1 MKLWKRILSCFL
13 ALLLTVYLLP
23 VQVMA
28 EELGDL
34 WPLTTENIAETPPD
48 VIGEV
53 LERRG
58 ENQKEFL
65 LANGVRQV
73 VIYPAAVHYQKDGQ
87 WKDIDNRLLPATTR
101 DGETVYQNVAGM
113 WDVSVPAELN
123 TARGIT
129 VSRNGYSLSF
139 YLTGQLFE
147 DGGAI
152 SESGSASMGEEL
164 PGEDMICVPA
174 GESTAAISSTTSTL
188 ADDDQLQ
195 PEAALKNQRSKA
207 LYQNVYH
214 DTDVTY
220 DLDSNRLKES
230 LILRSYPKEMLGYRY
245 RLETDSLRLE
255 LQEDNRILAYA
266 KDAGP
271 QDEPVF
277 YMPAPYLLDAENAY
291 SNDIKV
297 TLEENDKGYELRYHL
312 PQDWM
317 ADAAYPVVMDPVV
330 QPVSNT
336 FTIRDKT
343 VTQRNP
349 PAYDA
354 ISLDAGYS
362 TNRGRERIYI
372 RFKNIPSLSSADV
385 VVGAKVLLY
394 KYSGSGS
401 ISGNYMT
408 AHQVKSMWD
417 SETITWANRADYVHT
432 SEDYQF
438 VAGQTWHS
446 WDITNIA
453 QKWYEPSGNTGVMLR
468 MSEAVEGG
476 TTTKTASF
484 YSSDYS
490 NTQQCP
496 MLVISYINNCGLES
510 TWDYTSSSAGRAG
523 TGYVNDY
530 TGNLVWVHTG
540 LGFSGNRMPVSINAV
555 YNANDKGNKAYG
567 LGYGWRTNYNQRVE
581 QITLGGT
588 TYYRWEDEDG
598 TRHYFMKK
606 SAGLYV
612 DELEPTRQLTD
623 TGSGTKKFCITE
635 KSGSKR
641 YFDASGRLAGLSNN
655 QATASSVSIYY
666 ASQDHISVI
675 SDGVGRKYRFSYDS
689 SGNLTKISFT
699 GTGTTELSAMTYQVS
714 GDNLRTIGYPDGK
727 NATFSYGAEHL
738 LTGAQ
743 DADGYKLAYTYN
755 TTTNGQPNRIA
766 TIKEYDGSTAGGTLS
781 LEYAHNQTTF
791 TDHNG
796 NKEIMQFNRY
806 GSTLSVQDGL
816 GRAQFSQYA
825 NSTDL
830 AKASQ
835 LTLSSKLQNTVIN
848 LLESGSLESKTGWT
862 VSGTGTGSW
871 SYSQAQAYYGRTSLS
886 IQNNTLKPVSS
897 AVRALEPGKTYT
909 FSAYVRAGAS
919 GARIGLLKPGS
930 TEPLVVSTAAPAN
943 NTWTRLQVTYTLPS
957 GSAYAS
963 VLPFLQNTSG
973 TAAYFDALQLEQT
986 ASPSRY
992 NLVENSDFSFNS
1004 AWTPN
1009 SSCASTDQII
1019 TYTSS
1024 PTENSDKRVMRIT
1037 GDPNK
1042 HKYGNQILSGLG
1054 GAAGDVY
1061 TVSGWAKGDCVYT
1074 DDSNRRMYALMVRFY
1089 YTDGTTSDNFIKF
1102 NPDTD
1107 SQSSWQFVSGVVK
1120 AAKPYSQMGIYTA
1133 YVQTLNTVYFDNVQ
1147 LFKEEFGHSYDYDS
1161 NGNLISVVDLQK
1173 NKTKYDYDSNN
1184 NLVKMTLPSG
1194 ASQSY
1199 TYDSYHNVIKA
1210 VSPEGVTSR
1219 FTYDTYGNIKTVK
1232 LGSGSQTI
1240 SASAVYTA
1248 NGDQVSSV
1256 TDALGQ
1262 TTTYG
1267 YDTQT
1272 GVLNW
1277 TQAPGETAS
1286 TRTNYTHDQL
1296 YRTIKVQQSTAAVDY
1311 TYSKDLLSAI
1321 STASGTDYSFTYGV
1335 FDLTTAVKA
1344 GSRTLISHS
1353 YTNDQNRRLSRSV
1366 YGNGDA
1372 VSYSY
1377 DSFGRTTAVTYGDTG
1392 STVSYAYD
1400 ANSNLGQLTDGISGR
1415 VNRYS
1420 YDFLDRLMRY
1430 EESGDGYSNIVQW
1443 GYDDEN
1449 NLSSQTQTLNGSTYA
1464 STYAYDKDNRLTKA
1478 TEGTISAN
1486 YTYDSFS
1493 RMTGLTAKNG
1503 STSVVNTAVTYV
1515 DPSSSAT
1522 STQVKTWNNGK
1533 AAYTY
1538 TYDNKGNITSISD
1551 GSKTVTYAYDAF
1563 GRLVDVY
1570 DPVAKQHCVYTY
1582 DDGGNLLQQVI
1593 YKPKQSSGGGGG
1605 DIVIPVDPPVEPP
1618 IEVIVAA
1625 APDDY
1630 GYYLSA
1636 TVNYTYGDANWPDLL
1651 TAFNGKS
1658 ITYDAIGNPLS
1669 DGTWT
1674 YAWQHGRQLASMSKS
1689 GSSITYGYDAD
1700 GKRISKTVNGTTYNY
1715 AYLGDTL
1722 TDLSWGSNRM
1732 HFTYDSLG
1740 PASVTYNGNR
1750 YFYLKNAQGDVTGLV
1765 NASGTQVVSYTYDP
1779 WGAPMSVSGSMSAT
1793 LGAANPLRYRGYVY
1807 DTETGFYY
1815 LTSRYYNPV
1824 WERFINA
1831 DTAAVVAASPD
1842 KANWDKNLF
1851 AYCDNDPI
1859 NRQDDEGDLWK
1870 WLPFKESGDWGFVHR
1885 AVQFH
1890 IVLTNSHMHLGSE
1903 ISTADGKRMDIYS
1916 YPTSEVWEVK
1926 PYSGGMGYATAAV
1939 SLSKYIGNY
1948 YNTQLIVPGAANQF
1962 MGSFPLIYGEYSLQ
1976 VEYFTPAPGVILY
1989 DFNIKNNAATYSI
2002 PVEKALMVPIVPF
2015 TPRVKGCARFGGKVY
2030 GFGGGGWNVCT
2041 FANR

>member
-87 WKDIDNRLLPATTR
+87 WEDIDNRLLPATTR

-164 PGEDMICVPA
+164 PGEDLICVSA

-195 PEAALKNQRSKA
+195 PEAALKNQRSEA

-214 DTDVTY
+214 DTDVAY

-230 LILRSYPKEMLGYRY
+230 LILRSCPKEMLGYRY

-372 RFKNIPSLSSADV
+372 RFKNIPSLTSADV

-641 YFDASGRLAGLSNN
+641 YFDTSGRLAGLSNN

-973 TAAYFDALQLEQT
+973 TAAYFDALQLEQA

-1042 HKYGNQILSGLG
+1042 HKYGNQILHGLS

-1199 TYDSYHNVIKA
+1199 TYDSCHNVTKA

-1286 TRTNYTHDQL
+1286 TRTNYTYDQL

-1335 FDLTTAVKA
+1335 FDLTSAVKA

-1449 NLSSQTQTLNGSTYA
+1449 NLSSQTQTLNGTTYT

-1478 TEGTISAN
+1478 TEGAISAN
-1486 YTYDSFS
+1486 YAYDSFS
-1493 RMTGLTAKNG
+1493 RMSGLTVKNG
-1503 STSVVNTAVTYV
+1503 SSPVVSTTVTYV
-1515 DPSSSAT
+1515 NPSSSAT

-1533 AAYTY
+1533 VAYTY
-1538 TYDNKGNITSISD
+1538 TYDNKGNITSIT
-1551 GSKTVTYAYDAF
+1551 GGGLEFEYRYDKY
-1563 GRLVDVY
+1563 GRLISAEDYPGGYVWT
-1570 DPVAKQHCVYTY
+1570 YTY
-1582 DDGGNLLQQVI
+1582 DDGGNITQRGLT
-1593 YKPKQSSGGGGG
+1593 
-1605 DIVIPVDPPVEPP
+1605 
-1618 IEVIVAA
+1618 
-1625 APDDY
+1625 DY
-1630 GYYLSA
+1630 YNNKNPNSILA
-1636 TVNYTYGDANWPDLL
+1636 TYTYDNTDWPDLL

-1689 GSSITYGYDAD
+1689 GSSITYGYNAN

-1715 AYLGDTL
+1715 SYLGDQL
-1722 TDLSWGSNRM
+1722 TEMTWGSNKL
-1732 HFTYDSLG
+1732 HFTYDSTG

-1779 WGAPMSVSGSMSAT
+1779 WGAPMSTDGTMAST

-1807 DTETGFYY
+1807 DTETGLYY

-1824 WERFINA
+1824 WGRFINA
-1831 DTAAVVAASPD
+1831 DTADVLGASPD

-1851 AYCDNDPI
+1851 AYCDNDPVS
-1859 NRQDDEGDLWK
+1859 RKDDGGDLWDFVIGAAVGVATTFISSK
-1870 WLPFKESGDWGFVHR
+1870 LEGKDASVTDYLVAGLCGGLGGLNVGRTASAIIGAVTGFV
-1885 AVQFH
+1885 
-1890 IVLTNSHMHLGSE
+1890 GS
-1903 ISTADGKRMDIYS
+1903 IYDNTTSGKKVSFGELILD
-1916 YPTSEVWEVK
+1916 
-1926 PYSGGMGYATAAV
+1926 ATLAA
-1939 SLSKYIGNY
+1939 
-1948 YNTQLIVPGAANQF
+1948 
-1962 MGSFPLIYGEYSLQ
+1962 
-1976 VEYFTPAPGVILY
+1976 
-1989 DFNIKNNAATYSI
+1989 
-2002 PVEKALMVPIVPF
+2002 
-2015 TPRVKGCARFGGKVY
+2015 
-2030 GFGGGGWNVCT
+2030 GFGALNSVLDPGFNSTKMDKLSGRILGTAKKAMDKISAGKPVTKVVKNALRSDVKRVAASAISGFGVGFAYSMT
-2041 FANR
+2041 FWGSRKAGNAIYRAYR

>member
-1 MKLWKRILSCFL
+1 
-13 ALLLTVYLLP
+13 
-23 VQVMA
+23 
-28 EELGDL
+28 
-34 WPLTTENIAETPPD
+34 
-48 VIGEV
+48 
-53 LERRG
+53 
-58 ENQKEFL
+58 
-65 LANGVRQV
+65 
-73 VIYPAAVHYQKDGQ
+73 
-87 WKDIDNRLLPATTR
+87 
-101 DGETVYQNVAGM
+101 
-113 WDVSVPAELN
+113 
-123 TARGIT
+123 
-129 VSRNGYSLSF
+129 
-139 YLTGQLFE
+139 
-147 DGGAI
+147 
-152 SESGSASMGEEL
+152 
-164 PGEDMICVPA
+164 
-174 GESTAAISSTTSTL
+174 
-188 ADDDQLQ
+188 
-195 PEAALKNQRSKA
+195 
-207 LYQNVYH
+207 
-214 DTDVTY
+214 
-220 DLDSNRLKES
+220 
-230 LILRSYPKEMLGYRY
+230 
-245 RLETDSLRLE
+245 
-255 LQEDNRILAYA
+255 
-266 KDAGP
+266 
-271 QDEPVF
+271 
-277 YMPAPYLLDAENAY
+277 
-291 SNDIKV
+291 
-297 TLEENDKGYELRYHL
+297 
-312 PQDWM
+312 
-317 ADAAYPVVMDPVV
+317 
-330 QPVSNT
+330 
-336 FTIRDKT
+336 
-343 VTQRNP
+343 
-349 PAYDA
+349 
-354 ISLDAGYS
+354 
-362 TNRGRERIYI
+362 
-372 RFKNIPSLSSADV
+372 
-385 VVGAKVLLY
+385 
-394 KYSGSGS
+394 
-401 ISGNYMT
+401 
-408 AHQVKSMWD
+408 
-417 SETITWANRADYVHT
+417 
-432 SEDYQF
+432 
-438 VAGQTWHS
+438 
-446 WDITNIA
+446 
-453 QKWYEPSGNTGVMLR
+453 
-468 MSEAVEGG
+468 
-476 TTTKTASF
+476 
-484 YSSDYS
+484 
-490 NTQQCP
+490 
-496 MLVISYINNCGLES
+496 
-510 TWDYTSSSAGRAG
+510 
-523 TGYVNDY
+523 
-530 TGNLVWVHTG
+530 
-540 LGFSGNRMPVSINAV
+540 
-555 YNANDKGNKAYG
+555 
-567 LGYGWRTNYNQRVE
+567 
-581 QITLGGT
+581 
-588 TYYRWEDEDG
+588 
-598 TRHYFMKK
+598 
-606 SAGLYV
+606 
-612 DELEPTRQLTD
+612 
-623 TGSGTKKFCITE
+623 
-635 KSGSKR
+635 
-641 YFDASGRLAGLSNN
+641 
-655 QATASSVSIYY
+655 
-666 ASQDHISVI
+666 
-675 SDGVGRKYRFSYDS
+675 
-689 SGNLTKISFT
+689 
-699 GTGTTELSAMTYQVS
+699 MTYQVS

-1042 HKYGNQILSGLG
+1042 HKYGNQILNGLSGM
-1054 GAAGDVY
+1054 ADDVY

-1199 TYDSYHNVIKA
+1199 TYDSYHNVTKA

-1296 YRTIKVQQSTAAVDY
+1296 YRTTKVQQSTAAVDY

-1538 TYDNKGNITSISD
+1538 TYDNKGNITSITGGGQEFD
-1551 GSKTVTYAYDAF
+1551 YRYDRY
-1563 GRLVDVY
+1563 GRLISAEDYPGGYVWT
-1570 DPVAKQHCVYTY
+1570 YTY
-1582 DDGGNLLQQVI
+1582 DDGGNITQRGLT
-1593 YKPKQSSGGGGG
+1593 
-1605 DIVIPVDPPVEPP
+1605 
-1618 IEVIVAA
+1618 
-1625 APDDY
+1625 DY
-1630 GYYLSA
+1630 HNNKNPNSILA
-1636 TVNYTYGDANWPDLL
+1636 TYTYGNADWPDLL

-1689 GSSITYGYDAD
+1689 GSSITYGYNAD
-1700 GKRISKTVNGTTYNY
+1700 GKRISKTVNGTTYNFS
-1715 AYLGDTL
+1715 YLGDQL
-1722 TDLSWGSNRM
+1722 TEMTWGSNKL
-1732 HFTYDSLG
+1732 HFTYDSTG

-1779 WGAPMSVSGSMSAT
+1779 WGAPMSTDGTMAAT

-1807 DTETGFYY
+1807 DSETGLYY
-1815 LTSRYYNPV
+1815 LSSRYYNPT
-1824 WERFINA
+1824 WGRFVNA
-1831 DTAAVVAASPD
+1831 DTADVLGASPD

-1870 WLPFKESGDWGFVHR
+1870 WLPFKESGDWGFAHR
-1885 AVQFH
+1885 MVQLD
-1890 IVLTNSHMHLGSE
+1890 IIKMNAYRPLGREVPTNIG
-1903 ISTADGKRMDIYS
+1903 TRMDIYS
-1916 YPTSEVWEVK
+1916 YSTGEVWEIK
-1926 PYSGGMGYATAAV
+1926 PNSNGHGYIAANAA
-1939 SLSKYIGNY
+1939 LSAKYVGNY
-1948 YNTQLIVPGAANQF
+1948 YIDNTPIVA
-1962 MGSFPLIYGEYSLQ
+1962 GSKYAFAGRIEVYFNGYDLTIYYD
-1976 VEYFTPAPGVILY
+1976 TPMEGVVLY
-1989 DFNIKNNAATYSI
+1989 DFTLKKRQPQANASAAAAAGVAAATSS
-2002 PVEKALMVPIVPF
+2002 ALIGLS
-2015 TPRVKGCARFGGKVY
+2015 KGAGGRIGGL
-2030 GFGGGGWNVCT
+2030 GFGGGGIGILYMCT
-2041 FANR
+2041 R

>member
-87 WKDIDNRLLPATTR
+87 WEDIDNRLLPATTR

-164 PGEDMICVPA
+164 PGEDLICVSA

-195 PEAALKNQRSKA
+195 PEAALKNQRSEA

-214 DTDVTY
+214 DTDVAY

-230 LILRSYPKEMLGYRY
+230 LILRSCPKEMLGYRY

-372 RFKNIPSLSSADV
+372 RFKNIPSLTSADV

-641 YFDASGRLAGLSNN
+641 YFDTSGRLAGLSNN

-973 TAAYFDALQLEQT
+973 TAAYFDALQLEQA

-1061 TVSGWAKGDCVYT
+1061 TVAGWAKGDCVYT

-1219 FTYDTYGNIKTVK
+1219 FTYDAYGNIKTVK

-1296 YRTIKVQQSTAAVDY
+1296 YRTTKVQQSTAAVDY

-1335 FDLTTAVKA
+1335 FDLTSAVKA

-1449 NLSSQTQTLNGSTYA
+1449 NLSSQTQTLNGTTYT

-1478 TEGTISAN
+1478 TEGAISAN
-1486 YTYDSFS
+1486 YAYDSFS
-1493 RMTGLTAKNG
+1493 RMSGLTVKNG
-1503 STSVVNTAVTYV
+1503 SSPVVSTTVTYV
-1515 DPSSSAT
+1515 NPSSSAT

-1533 AAYTY
+1533 VAYTY
-1538 TYDNKGNITSISD
+1538 TYDNKGNITSIT
-1551 GSKTVTYAYDAF
+1551 GGGLEFEYRYDKY
-1563 GRLVDVY
+1563 GRLISAEDYPGGYVWT
-1570 DPVAKQHCVYTY
+1570 YTY
-1582 DDGGNLLQQVI
+1582 DDGGNITQRGLT
-1593 YKPKQSSGGGGG
+1593 
-1605 DIVIPVDPPVEPP
+1605 
-1618 IEVIVAA
+1618 
-1625 APDDY
+1625 DY
-1630 GYYLSA
+1630 YNNKNPNSILA
-1636 TVNYTYGDANWPDLL
+1636 TYTYDNTDWPDLL

-1689 GSSITYGYDAD
+1689 GSSITYGYNAN

-1715 AYLGDTL
+1715 SYLGDQL
-1722 TDLSWGSNRM
+1722 TERTWGSNKL
-1732 HFTYDSLG
+1732 HFTYDSTG

-1779 WGAPMSVSGSMSAT
+1779 WGAPMSTDGTMAST

-1807 DTETGFYY
+1807 DTETGLYY

-1824 WERFINA
+1824 WGRFINA
-1831 DTAAVVAASPD
+1831 DTADVLGASPD

-1851 AYCDNDPI
+1851 AYCDNDPVS
-1859 NRQDDEGDLWK
+1859 RKDDGGDLWDFVIGAAVGVATTFISSK
-1870 WLPFKESGDWGFVHR
+1870 LEGKDASVTDYLVAGLCGGLGGLNVGRTASAIIGAVTGFV
-1885 AVQFH
+1885 
-1890 IVLTNSHMHLGSE
+1890 GS
-1903 ISTADGKRMDIYS
+1903 IYDNTTSGKKVSFGELILD
-1916 YPTSEVWEVK
+1916 
-1926 PYSGGMGYATAAV
+1926 ATLAA
-1939 SLSKYIGNY
+1939 
-1948 YNTQLIVPGAANQF
+1948 
-1962 MGSFPLIYGEYSLQ
+1962 
-1976 VEYFTPAPGVILY
+1976 
-1989 DFNIKNNAATYSI
+1989 
-2002 PVEKALMVPIVPF
+2002 
-2015 TPRVKGCARFGGKVY
+2015 
-2030 GFGGGGWNVCT
+2030 GFGALNSVLDPGFNSTKMDKLSGRILGTAKKAMDKISAGKPVTKVVKNALRSDVKRVAASAISGFGVGFAYSMT
-2041 FANR
+2041 FWGSRKAGNAIYRAYR